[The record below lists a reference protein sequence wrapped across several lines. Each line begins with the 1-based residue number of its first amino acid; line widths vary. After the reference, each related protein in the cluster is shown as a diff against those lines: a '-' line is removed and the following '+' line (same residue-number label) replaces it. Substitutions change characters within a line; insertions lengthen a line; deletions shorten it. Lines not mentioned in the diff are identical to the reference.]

1 MSPSLDN
8 LCLAQ
13 LTPATNGIHEVKSN
27 ELKKGRYT
35 EIKELNGNHGSE
47 DTALNG
53 THDQKGVE
61 LPVVDGTNDVKTTE
75 LYSDLKNFDVDF
87 KRFYG
92 IEPTQVDRRFVA
104 TLSDLTYLP
113 KVTLPFFS
121 YFGPD
126 D

>member
-8 LCLAQ
+8 LRLAQ
-13 LTPATNGIHEVKSN
+13 LTPATNGTHEVKSN

-35 EIKELNGNHGSE
+35 EIKELNGNHSIE

-53 THDQKGVE
+53 THDREGVE
-61 LPVVDGTNDVKTTE
+61 LPIVNGTNDVKTTE

-104 TLSDLTYLP
+104 TLSDLTLCSQGNFAF
-113 KVTLPFFS
+113 VRLFWTR
-121 YFGPD
+121 
-126 D
+126 